1 MIAPRT
7 SVAGQFGPFLLAFGL
22 ALPLLALSGRV
33 APLGPE
39 SGFEI
44 GNDFVALLGL
54 SFAGIQLVAHRRS
67 ASLRAAWG
75 WAALG
80 TLLIAVEDHLE
91 PLVAPVVPKLL
102 EVGLS
107 NVAWILAA
115 SLIVLAG
122 RRYAM
127 RRYVMIVMRLGL
139 AITLAAVGLN
149 FALHAFG
156 FDETAHGMAKAE
168 DLAELAA
175 TTTFVLGLLL
185 TQIAPMKSYHFAPD
199 QIGLRAR
206 RLFYDFGLETRRRY
220 PAPQP
225 ILALPV
231 IRHLFILAI
240 IARFMPG
247 SAGAVRD
254 VYGRGVLA
262 QLGDLLR
269 MGFVHGVDAKSY
281 YVHELYRPEPGLFE
295 ATITRVETKNGL
307 NRRIQL
313 LRAAQGGPSDMND
326 KLEFFRVCEEH
337 GVATAPIMAT
347 VEDGALVW
355 MASRDDFDR
364 DLFVKDRRGRGGR
377 FTFNFERA
385 GRFLYRADDGAIV
398 NLAEVL
404 QTLRL
409 SSADR
414 RLIIQPK
421 LRNHPLIGS
430 LAEKSLVVFR
440 VMTCLDSRGEPQA
453 THGVLRLLRRFE
465 PGWPKTPDADWGCEI
480 DVETGAFGLM
490 TGDAPETATRWFTD
504 HPATGERLSG
514 RILEG
519 WREISEAAL
528 AAHRVFSARVL
539 VGWDIAWTPEGPVI
553 LEGNSNPDVSYF
565 QRVSRTPVGR
575 SPLGPLLNV
584 HLGALTAKLLDQT
597 AREQR
602 RPDADRRDAKPGP
615 RSFVAAKLAVDRF
628 FERGIGGRAAGTLAD
643 MRFARWRRAN
653 PGATYADFYAHRATL
668 RLERGGAHKTL
679 GLRHYRADPL
689 FASVTHETAQFS
701 NRGRRYFRWFEDRAL
716 RSDMVCVDYGC
727 GSLRVGQ
734 HFIRHLEPGRYIGL
748 DVVDRF
754 FRDGLT
760 LLGPELVAEKRPYL
774 SAIDAASLEFAARR
788 NPDLIYSTAVLQH
801 VPPAELDA
809 YFGAI
814 VGMMGPRA
822 VAVVNFKSADST
834 VRIGSSAW
842 AHSFPK
848 LLSSLDRVDPKLIV
862 WHEPQPAGDG
872 DDHAQAMLIIARAPD
887 QLAKW
892 SARPD

>member
-7 SVAGQFGPFLLAFGL
+7 PIAGQFGPFLLAFGL
-22 ALPLLALSGRV
+22 ALPLAALSGRV

-39 SGFEI
+39 TGFEI

-54 SFAGIQLVAHRRS
+54 SFAAIQLVAHPGFAR
-67 ASLRAAWG
+67 LRAAWG
-75 WAALG
+75 LAALG
-80 TLLIAVEDHLE
+80 TLLIALEDHLE
-91 PLVAPVVPKLL
+91 PLVAPGVPKLL
-102 EVGLS
+102 EVCLS
-107 NVAWILAA
+107 NVFWIAA
-115 SLIVLAG
+115 AFMIVTAG

-127 RRYVMIVMRLGL
+127 RRYVMVAMRLGL
-139 AITLAAVGLN
+139 AITFAAVGLN

-156 FDETAHGMAKAE
+156 FDETSHGLAKIE
-168 DLAELAA
+168 DLAEFAA
-175 TTTFVLGLLL
+175 TTTFVFGLLL

-225 ILALPV
+225 VLALPV
-231 IRHLFILAI
+231 FRHLLILAI

-247 SAGAVRD
+247 SAGAVRRD
-254 VYGRGVLA
+254 HGRSYRA
-262 QLGDLLR
+262 QLADLLR
-269 MGFVHGVDAKSY
+269 IGFVHGVDAKSY

-313 LRAAQGGPSDMND
+313 LRADRGGPSDMND
-326 KLEFFRVCEEH
+326 KLEFFRVCEEN
-337 GVATAPIMAT
+337 GVASAPILAT
-347 VEDGALVW
+347 VEGGALVW
-355 MASRDDFDR
+355 MASRNDFDR
-364 DLFVKDRRGRGGR
+364 DLFVKDRKGRGGR
-377 FTFNFERA
+377 FTVNFERV

-398 NLAEVL
+398 NLDEVL
-404 QTLRL
+404 HTLQL
-409 SSADR
+409 ASADR
-414 RLIIQPK
+414 RLIMQPK
-421 LRNHPLIGS
+421 LRNHPLIRS
-430 LAEKSLVVFR
+430 LADKSLVVFR
-440 VMTCLDSRGEPQA
+440 VMTCLDARGEPQT

-465 PGWPKTPDADWGCEI
+465 PDWPKTPDADWGCEI
-480 DVETGAFGLM
+480 DIETGAFGLM
-490 TGDAPETATRWFTD
+490 TGDAPETATRWFAD
-504 HPATGERLSG
+504 HPATGERVSG

-519 WREISEAAL
+519 WREISDAAL

-584 HLGALTAKLLDQT
+584 HLGELTARLLDET
-597 AREQR
+597 AREQG
-602 RPDADRRDAKPGP
+602 RPNADRRDARQAP
-615 RSFVAAKLAVDRF
+615 RSLVQAKLAVDRF
-628 FERGIGGRAAGTLAD
+628 FERGVGGRAAGALAD
-643 MRFARWRRAN
+643 MRFARWRRVN
-653 PGATYADFYAHRATL
+653 PGATYAEFYAHRAML

-679 GLRHYRADPL
+679 GLRHYRADPIL
-689 FASVTHETAQFS
+689 ASVTHETAQFS

-716 RSDMVCVDYGC
+716 LSDMVCVDYGC

-734 HFIRHLEPGRYIGL
+734 HFIRHLDPGRYIGL

-754 FRDGLT
+754 YKDGLT

-801 VPPAELDA
+801 VPPGELDA

-822 VAVVNFKSADST
+822 VAVVNFKYAQST
-834 VRIGSSAW
+834 LRIGSSAW
-842 AHSFPK
+842 AHSFPN
-848 LLSSLDRVDPKLIV
+848 LLASLDRVDPTLIV
-862 WHEPQPAGDG
+862 WHEPEPAGDD
-872 DDHAQAMLIIARAPD
+872 DDHAQAMLIVARAPD
-887 QLAKW
+887 QLARW
-892 SARPD
+892 SLRPG